1 MGLKVSEQG
10 GEGVRATGQ
19 SGMLLGLGR
28 VWQQGRAGLGGAG
41 RAGAETVLVYM
52 LGPRRLLVFQAETVS
67 QLSPGLGRTTG
78 LETRRGKWTA

>member
-10 GEGVRATGQ
+10 GEGGEGHGAVGDAPRLRSGLAAGQ
-19 SGMLLGLGR
+19 
-28 VWQQGRAGLGGAG
+28 GGAG

-67 QLSPGLGRTTG
+67 QLSPGLRRTTG
-78 LETRRGKWTA
+78 LEMRRGKWTA

>member
-19 SGMLLGLGR
+19 SGMLPGLGR
-28 VWQQGRAGLGGAG
+28 VWQQGRAGQ
-41 RAGAETVLVYM
+41 GAETVLVYM

>member
-28 VWQQGRAGLGGAG
+28 VWQQGGAGLGGQ
-41 RAGAETVLVYM
+41 RAETVLVYM

-67 QLSPGLGRTTG
+67 QLSPGLRRTTG

>member
-10 GEGVRATGQ
+10 GEGGEGHGAVGDAPRLRSGLAAGQ
-19 SGMLLGLGR
+19 
-28 VWQQGRAGLGGAG
+28 GGQ
-41 RAGAETVLVYM
+41 GAETVLVYM